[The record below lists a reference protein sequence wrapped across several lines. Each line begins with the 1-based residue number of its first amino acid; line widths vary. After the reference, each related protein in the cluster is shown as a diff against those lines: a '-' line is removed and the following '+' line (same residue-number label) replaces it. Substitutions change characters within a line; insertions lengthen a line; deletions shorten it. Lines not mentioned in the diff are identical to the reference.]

1 MFYNNYNLS
10 DFLKRS
16 DTASYINNTNVTSKT
31 TDNTLEDFEK
41 AFKKKY
47 GIDFEVFVKKF
58 KEQFPEEML

>member
-1 MFYNNYNLS
+1 MFYYPNHVES
-10 DFLKRS
+10 FLKRV
-16 DTASYINNTNVTSKT
+16 DKLTNTNIDSIHSNT
-31 TDNTLEDFEK
+31 NTLEDFEK